1 MARPRK
7 YASAAEKMQAYRQRK
22 AIEIDELRTRAEAV
36 ASPPQIIE
44 KVVERIVTVPAKRSS
59 QKARPSSHPNIS
71 PTDRQRVMAERFT
84 GQYGDDEAAKRFRVN
99 AKKAATTT
107 LEIKRLLDA
116 LSFEKRQAMAADI
129 DLLEQAARVLNLYSD
144 TFAIAQRDAA
154 RAKKNREN
162 KQQQAQ
168 ETRITATVQELFGSP
183 PELQVVTAMATDLI
197 SFTTEIKPWAH
208 QYRDANHALMDID
221 EHEIK
226 QALHNGNV
234 TLLAKAVAKAR
245 LQVPLRG
252 VRHDST
258 DGRWWHGGWEDFMAW
273 RTHRG

>member
-7 YASAAEKMQAYRQRK
+7 YSSAAEKMRDYRLRK
-22 AIEIDELRTRAEAV
+22 AMEIDELRTRAEAV
-36 ASPPQIIE
+36 ARSPQIIE

-59 QKARPSSHPNIS
+59 QKAQQSSHPKIS
-71 PTDRQRVMAERFT
+71 PSDRQRVMAERFT

-107 LEIKRLLDA
+107 LEIKSLLDA
-116 LSFEKRQAMAADI
+116 LSYEKRQAMAADI
-129 DLLEQAARVLNLYSD
+129 DLLEQAVQLLNIYTD

-154 RAKKNREN
+154 SAKKNREN

-168 ETRITATVQELFGSP
+168 EARISATVQELFGSSP
-183 PELQVVTAMATDLI
+183 DPQVVAAMANDLI
-197 SFTTEIKPWAH
+197 TFTTEIKPWAR
-208 QYRDANHALMDID
+208 QYRDADQALMDID

-226 QALHNGNV
+226 QALRNSNV
-234 TLLAKAVAKAR
+234 TILAKAVAKAR
-245 LQVPLRG
+245 LQAPLRG
-252 VRHDST
+252 VRHDSA

-273 RTHRG
+273 RTNRG